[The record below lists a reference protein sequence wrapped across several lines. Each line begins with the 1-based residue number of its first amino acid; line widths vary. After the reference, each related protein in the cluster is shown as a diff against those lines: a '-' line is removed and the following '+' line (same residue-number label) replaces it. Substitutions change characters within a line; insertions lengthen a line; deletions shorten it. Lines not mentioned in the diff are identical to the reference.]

1 MNINKQSPAFK
12 GAFSVRIPYIGNN
25 TRRMKALT
33 KYTYKIFDDMGARVV
48 QTKVNSGSEVF
59 TTRRMPVA
67 STINA
72 IVPDKND
79 SFTISRLNRT
89 VANKEKLKNEAAVV
103 NYTNSV
109 GDNFPD
115 DKIAGEV
122 LSLLW

>member
-1 MNINKQSPAFK
+1 
-12 GAFSVRIPYIGNN
+12 
-25 TRRMKALT
+25 
-33 KYTYKIFDDMGARVV
+33 MGARVV